1 MAGMMPTNK
10 AGGLYATLGLLP
22 TASAA
27 DVRAAYRELAVQL
40 HPDKGGD
47 PQAFQEIQSAYDTLS
62 DTARRERYDR
72 LRAKGEATD
81 SRGGVEERFT
91 QDFRSGRFAGGA
103 QPGSSDSVR
112 PRREGDGFGGIG
124 LLGQIERNAAAEAE
138 EQKTRGPEA
147 VAERVVQMDHS
158 EGFAA
163 WLRNN
168 ARGMQSSVLTGDDL
182 VSSGLIQTTGV
193 LDVPLPELRA
203 PAVMYDEHGAPA
215 DVLSLCAALP
225 CRDRLEHGEV
235 LVRMLAAPVND
246 EDLLRASTPLHALNC
261 MPPFDQVDQQWAP
274 VSFPA
279 VAGVDGV
286 GVVVATA
293 RRNSGGADVNG
304 FPGNPAESP
313 LGDKMV
319 APLEPKDWVVVK
331 PVARAAP
338 VGSWRGLLICQE
350 SRLCA
355 VPPQLMPPTVL
366 ACSRALAT
374 AYRLL
379 EDYGSLRP
387 GDAIIQNAADEQVG
401 LAVMQLCKLLRLT
414 CISVLSDTPDFLVRS
429 ARLKQDY
436 GAMHVIRDGPAMAD
450 AISAAGVPAPRL
462 ALDALGGESGRRLL
476 RLLRAGSPLV
486 CYALR
491 SNRLP
496 TLDVSLLLYHQI
508 SLHGFSLNQW
518 VEENGSQAYVRLL
531 EAVAE
536 LVNAD
541 KLKVPTVRL
550 KIGDSGASAGSEELR
565 AALLAA
571 THGADGEANVA
582 GSSATNKK
590 KQASGNAGP
599 LRGSST
605 AVYHPRPRVCL
616 ELGTVEQANAT
627 YFALAEF
634 QRGQGGAKSRLAAGG
649 STSTMADATDAH
661 AESDPAADASTA
673 DTGSPGDD
681 RKGDDDTTVESLLS
695 RLGLSQYA
703 EAFAEEEFSLEILR
717 ESAGRPDELR
727 ATLKELGMKKLG
739 HREKLLS
746 SLL

>member
-1 MAGMMPTNK
+1 MP
-10 AGGLYATLGLLP
+10 AGGLYARLGLQP
-22 TASAA
+22 TASTA

-47 PQAFQEIQSAYDTLS
+47 PEAFQEIQSAYDTLS
-62 DTARRERYDR
+62 DSARRERYDR
-72 LRAKGEATD
+72 LLAKGEATEAR
-81 SRGGVEERFT
+81 SGVEERFA
-91 QDFRSGRFAGGA
+91 QDFRAGGFAGGA
-103 QPGSSDSVR
+103 LDSAVNR

-138 EQKTRGPEA
+138 ERKTRGPEA
-147 VAERVVQMDHS
+147 VAEHVVQMDHS

-168 ARGMQSSVLTGDDL
+168 KQGMQGSILTGDDL
-182 VSSGLIQTTGV
+182 VSQGLILTTGI
-193 LDVPLPELRA
+193 LDMPLPELRA

-225 CRDRLEHGEV
+225 CKDRLEHGEV

-246 EDLLRASTPLHALNC
+246 EDLLRASTPLHALNAL
-261 MPPFDQVDQQWAP
+261 PPFDQIDQQWQP
-274 VSFPA
+274 VSLPA

-293 RRNSGGADVNG
+293 RKNDGADES
-304 FPGNPAESP
+304 FPGSPAESP
-313 LGDKMV
+313 LGEKSV

-331 PVARAAP
+331 PMARAAP

-401 LAVMQLCKLLRLT
+401 LAILQLCRLLRLT
-414 CISVLSDTPDFLVRS
+414 CISALADTPDFLVRS

-436 GAMHVIRDGPAMAD
+436 GAVHVIRDGPAMAD

-476 RLLRAGSPLV
+476 RVLRAGSPLV

-518 VEENGSQAYVRLL
+518 VEDNGPQAYVKLL

-550 KIGDSGASAGSEELR
+550 VVDDSSTSVGSEELR

-571 THGADGEANVA
+571 THGADGDADGGDTHAA
-582 GSSATNKK
+582 GSATANKTRAPGSA
-590 KQASGNAGP
+590 AGP
-599 LRGSST
+599 LRGSAT
-605 AVYHPRPRVCL
+605 TVYHARPKLCL

-627 YFALAEF
+627 YFALADF
-634 QRGQGGAKSRLAAGG
+634 QRGQGGKSRQAAGG
-649 STSTMADATDAH
+649 STSTLTDATATCAEPEPEAGLQAGPEDA
-661 AESDPAADASTA
+661 
-673 DTGSPGDD
+673 
-681 RKGDDDTTVESLLS
+681 TVESLLS

-727 ATLKELGMKKLG
+727 TTLKELGMKKLG

-746 SLL
+746 ALL